1 LDWLGRVVVRE
12 SRRGQRFIY
21 KLTIRDGQ
29 FSTPI
34 YLLFLT
40 DALTFLLL
48 LPILVLTLS
57 SPPLRRSHYPLM
69 ALPLATTLLT
79 YLVALLSSALVRR
92 AKETEG
98 KRVVRMVTA
107 ARHAEDGG
115 GAASSGSAATTT
127 HDRDR
132 ERRQEEDVARA
143 LVGLEGGR
151 YWGRR
156 VWGWVKAV
164 LGFLAGLVGATVVV
178 VSLCLFADGGRTRE
192 SCVWMSAESLC
203 N

>member
-1 LDWLGRVVVRE
+1 
-12 SRRGQRFIY
+12 
-21 KLTIRDGQ
+21 
-29 FSTPI
+29 
-34 YLLFLT
+34 
-40 DALTFLLL
+40 
-48 LPILVLTLS
+48 
-57 SPPLRRSHYPLM
+57 M

-115 GAASSGSAATTT
+115 AAAATAGTAAGTTTTT

-132 ERRQEEDVARA
+132 DRRQEEDVARA

-178 VSLCLFADGGRTRE
+178 VSFLFFFLFLAADGGRR
-192 SCVWMSAESLC
+192 SCAALTELAPPTSSSSPTSV
-203 N
+203 